1 MPEFRDYVP
10 TPLTVVELEALEHP
24 SSDQIIETLLFEYAD
39 SASAIRAEAITAAI
53 ERANPAER
61 QLLDIQE
68 AAIRGIVAHTARPS
82 GERPLGCSDTTLSA
96 TRDQY
101 AQVVGHVGI
110 LLGSQSE

>member
-1 MPEFRDYVP
+1 MLEFRDYVP

-24 SSDQIIETLLFEYAD
+24 SPDQIIETLFEYAD

-53 ERANPAER
+53 ARANPAER

-68 AAIRGIVAHTARPS
+68 AAIRGIVAHTARQS
-82 GERPLGCSDTTLSA
+82 GERPLGCSDTTLRA
-96 TRDQY
+96 MRDQY